1 MSDEAI
7 RVRIDNPGRAR
18 LVLGDEPTLR
28 LKAMGGGGVPDYE
41 GSYSVTPTESEQT
54 LATEGKRMRQ
64 DVEVGAIAPDYVGS
78 AIERRDSDDLSAISS
93 TVDVPAGY
101 YPNGAH
107 KSVDMGSPGVP
118 TAHKGDVSNH
128 SIAITPSVTNVGGWI
143 SGGTIDGAYVEV
155 SASELVSG
163 TLAINGAGDHDVT
176 VYETANVPSSALTAT
191 SSEGFHEVPGGG
203 FEWRYRPNISVNVA
217 GWTPSGTTYGQW
229 RNYNAIR
236 SGTHITPSTSTQT
249 IGGGGYMLQDKI
261 YIDPIPSNYGLVE
274 WDGSVLSVS

>member
-1 MSDEAI
+1 LSDEVI
-7 RVRIDNPGRAR
+7 RVRIGNPGRAR

-41 GSYSVTPTESEQT
+41 GAYSVTPSETAQE
-54 LATEGKRMRQ
+54 LATAGKRMAQ

-101 YPNGAH
+101 YPDGAH
-107 KSVDMGSPGVP
+107 KSVDMGTPGTP
-118 TAHKGDVSNH
+118 TAHKGDVTNH
-128 SIAITPSVTNVGGWI
+128 KVAVTPSVTNVGGWI
-143 SGGTIDGAYVEV
+143 GGGTIDGAYVEV

-163 TLAINGAGDHDVT
+163 DYAVSASGTHDVT
-176 VYETANVPSSALTAT
+176 DYETATVPSTTPSTV
-191 SSEGFHEVPGGG
+191 SNEEFHEVPGGG
-203 FEWRYRPNISVNVA
+203 FEWRFRPRAVIS
-217 GWTPSGTTYGQW
+217 PSGWADAGTYTGSW
-229 RNYNAIR
+229 RTYNAIR
-236 SGTHITPSTSTQT
+236 SGTHITPSSSTQT

-274 WDGSVLSVS
+274 WDGSVLSIT

>member
-54 LATEGKRMRQ
+54 LATEGKRMRY
-64 DVEVGAIAPDYVGS
+64 DVEVGAIPSDYVGS

-93 TVDVPAGY
+93 TVDVPAGH

-128 SIAITPSVTNVGGWI
+128 TIAVTPSVTNVGGWI

-163 TLAINGAGDHDVT
+163 DYAVNASGTHDVSD
-176 VYETANVPSSALTAT
+176 YATATVPSTVPASS

-203 FEWRYRPNISVNVA
+203 FEWRYRPNVVVTSSGWATA
-217 GWTPSGTTYGQW
+217 GTLNGFW
-229 RNYNAIR
+229 RTYNAIR